1 MAWTTNDEV
10 SQIKELFTSGKVD
23 KIVWNYQAG
32 GDSINDYSNT
42 FYLNGEE
49 VTTEGI
55 DVSDYVLDVV
65 DIAEASDGHYL
76 GEFGN
81 VIITLEGDELHVIK
95 DYQTEWNVSED
106 EVMYVS
112 LNEEQIEVFKK
123 IKSFTVSTYEQVLDE
138 IEFKED
144 IYITSK
150 IETTITDVIENA
162 IDKADDFLD
171 ALSISKDSYIDDY
184 RTILMEDGLEDDNLR
199 FTLHYSTI
207 ETRDG
212 NDS

>member
-32 GDSINDYSNT
+32 GDSINDYSNH
-42 FYLNGEE
+42 FYLNDEE
-49 VTTEGI
+49 VTIEGI
-55 DVSDYVLDVV
+55 DVSDYVLDII
-65 DIAEASDGHYL
+65 DIADTSDGHYL

-81 VIITLEGDELHVIK
+81 VIITLEDDELQVVK

-106 EVMYVS
+106 EVMYISVS
-112 LNEEQIEVFKK
+112 EKQIEILKK
-123 IKSFTVSTYEQVLDE
+123 IKSFTLLVYEHSL
-138 IEFKED
+138 ED
-144 IYITSK
+144 IDFTEDLYITDEMRTA
-150 IETTITDVIENA
+150 IDNIIENA
-162 IDKADDFLD
+162 IDKADDFLNSLPTND
-171 ALSISKDSYIDDY
+171 IDDY
-184 RTILMEDGLEDDNLR
+184 KTITMEDGLEDDNFR
-199 FTLHYSTI
+199 FTLHYSKI

>member
-32 GDSINDYSNT
+32 GDSINDYSNN
-42 FYLNGEE
+42 FYLNDEE
-49 VTTEGI
+49 VTVEDI
-55 DVSDYVLDVV
+55 DVSDYVLDII
-65 DIAEASDGHYL
+65 DIADTSDGHYL

-81 VIITLEGDELHVIK
+81 VIITLEEDELQVVK
-95 DYQTEWNVSED
+95 DYQTEWSVSED

-112 LNEEQIEVFKK
+112 VSEKQIEILKK
-123 IKSFTVSTYEQVLDE
+123 IKSFTILVYEHSL
-138 IEFKED
+138 ED
-144 IYITSK
+144 IDFTEDLYITDEMRTA
-150 IETTITDVIENA
+150 IDNIVENA
-162 IDKADDFLD
+162 IDKADDFLNSLPND
-171 ALSISKDSYIDDY
+171 IDDY
-184 RTILMEDGLEDDNLR
+184 KTITMEDGLEDDNLR
-199 FTLHYSTI
+199 FTLHYSKI

>member
-1 MAWTTNDEV
+1 MAWTTDDEV

-32 GDSINDYSNT
+32 GDSINDYSNH
-42 FYLNGEE
+42 FYLNDEE
-49 VTTEGI
+49 VTIEGI
-55 DVSDYVLDVV
+55 DVSDYVLDIVE
-65 DIAEASDGHYL
+65 IADASDGHYL

-81 VIITLEGDELHVIK
+81 VIITLQDDELQVVK

-112 LNEEQIEVFKK
+112 VSEKQIEVLKK
-123 IKSFTVSTYEQVLDE
+123 IKSFTLLVYEHSL
-138 IEFKED
+138 ED
-144 IYITSK
+144 IDFTEDLYITDEMRTA
-150 IETTITDVIENA
+150 IDNIVENA
-162 IDKADDFLD
+162 IDKADDFLNSLPTND
-171 ALSISKDSYIDDY
+171 IDDY
-184 RTILMEDGLEDDNLR
+184 RTITMEDGLEDDNLR
-199 FTLHYSTI
+199 FTLHYSKI

>member
-32 GDSINDYSNT
+32 GDSINDYSSN
-42 FYLNGEE
+42 FYLNDEE
-49 VTTEGI
+49 VTIEGI
-55 DVSDYVLDVV
+55 DVSDYVLDKV
-65 DIAEASDGHYL
+65 DIADASDGHYL

-81 VIITLEGDELHVIK
+81 VIITLEDDELQVVK
-95 DYQTEWNVSED
+95 DYQTEWSVSED

-112 LNEEQIEVFKK
+112 VSEKQIEVLKK
-123 IKSFTVSTYEQVLDE
+123 IKSFTLSVYEHSLEE
-138 IEFKED
+138 INFIED
-144 IYITSK
+144 LYITDEMRTA
-150 IETTITDVIENA
+150 IDNIIENA
-162 IDKADDFLD
+162 IDKADDFLNSLPND
-171 ALSISKDSYIDDY
+171 IDDY
-184 RTILMEDGLEDDNLR
+184 RTITMEDGLEDDDLR
-199 FTLHYSTI
+199 FTLHYSKI

>member
-32 GDSINDYSNT
+32 GDSINDYSSN
-42 FYLNGEE
+42 FYLNDEE
-49 VTTEGI
+49 VTIEDI
-55 DVSDYVLDVV
+55 DVSDYVLDKV
-65 DIAEASDGHYL
+65 DIADASDGHYL

-81 VIITLEGDELHVIK
+81 VIITLEDDELQVVK
-95 DYQTEWNVSED
+95 DYQTEWSVSED

-112 LNEEQIEVFKK
+112 VSEKQIEVLKK
-123 IKSFTVSTYEQVLDE
+123 IKSFTLSVYEHSLEE
-138 IEFKED
+138 INFIED
-144 IYITSK
+144 LYITDEMRTA
-150 IETTITDVIENA
+150 IDNIIENA
-162 IDKADDFLD
+162 IDKADDFLNSLPND
-171 ALSISKDSYIDDY
+171 IDDY
-184 RTILMEDGLEDDNLR
+184 RTITMEDGLEDDDLR
-199 FTLHYSTI
+199 FTLHYSKI

>member
-1 MAWTTNDEV
+1 MAWTTQDEV
-10 SQIKELFTSGKVD
+10 NRIKELFTSGKVD
-23 KIVWNYQAG
+23 EIIWEYQAG
-32 GDSINDYSNT
+32 GDSLNDYSSN

-49 VTTEGI
+49 VKIEGI

-76 GEFGN
+76 GEFGT
-81 VIITLEGDELHVIK
+81 VIITLEDDELHVVK

-112 LNEEQIEVFKK
+112 VSEKQIEILKK
-123 IKSFTVSTYEQVLDE
+123 IKSFNISVREHSIDDIDF
-138 IEFKED
+138 IED
-144 IYITSK
+144 LYITDEMNTA
-150 IETTITDVIENA
+150 IDNIVENV
-162 IDKADDFLD
+162 IDKADDFLNSLPD
-171 ALSISKDSYIDDY
+171 EIDEY
-184 RTILMEDGLEDDNLR
+184 RTITMEDGLEDDNLR
-199 FTLHYSTI
+199 FTLHYSKI

>member
-32 GDSINDYSNT
+32 GDSINDYSNN
-42 FYLNGEE
+42 FYLNDEE
-49 VTTEGI
+49 VTIEGI
-55 DVSDYVLDVV
+55 DVSDYVLDKV
-65 DIAEASDGHYL
+65 DIADASDGHYL

-81 VIITLEGDELHVIK
+81 VIITLEDDELQVVK
-95 DYQTEWNVSED
+95 DYQTEWSVSED

-112 LNEEQIEVFKK
+112 VSEKQIEVLKK
-123 IKSFTVSTYEQVLDE
+123 IKSFTLSVYEHSL
-138 IEFKED
+138 ED
-144 IYITSK
+144 IDFTEDLYITNEMSTA
-150 IETTITDVIENA
+150 IDNIIENA
-162 IDKADDFLD
+162 IDKADDFLNSLPND
-171 ALSISKDSYIDDY
+171 IDDY
-184 RTILMEDGLEDDNLR
+184 KTITMEDGLEDDNLR
-199 FTLHYSTI
+199 FTLHYSKI

>member
-32 GDSINDYSNT
+32 GDSINDYSNH
-42 FYLNGEE
+42 FYLNDEE
-49 VTTEGI
+49 VTIEGT

-65 DIAEASDGHYL
+65 EIADASDGHYL

-81 VIITLEGDELHVIK
+81 VIITLQDDELQVVK

-106 EVMYVS
+106 EVMYISVS
-112 LNEEQIEVFKK
+112 EKQIEILKK
-123 IKSFTVSTYEQVLDE
+123 IKSFTILVYEHSL
-138 IEFKED
+138 ED
-144 IYITSK
+144 IDFTEDLYITDEMRTA
-150 IETTITDVIENA
+150 IDNIVENA
-162 IDKADDFLD
+162 IDKADDFLNSLTHD
-171 ALSISKDSYIDDY
+171 IDDY
-184 RTILMEDGLEDDNLR
+184 RTITMEDGLEDDNLR
-199 FTLHYSTI
+199 FTLHYSKI
-207 ETRDG
+207 ETREG